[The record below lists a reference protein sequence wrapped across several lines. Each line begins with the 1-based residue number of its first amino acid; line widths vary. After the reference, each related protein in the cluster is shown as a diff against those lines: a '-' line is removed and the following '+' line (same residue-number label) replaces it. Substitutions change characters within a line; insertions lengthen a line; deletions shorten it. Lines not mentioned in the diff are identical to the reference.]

1 MIRFYNTYFI
11 QVYTVVEYK
20 MTEHLSSNK
29 ISELENFIKN
39 NKPGHLCMSYNT
51 IYKGKKHYAQI
62 LDKSIGTYMI
72 FSCEAFTS
80 YALYKS
86 VSGKVYIF
94 SAFMQKPNDYCSTD
108 MLYF

>member
-1 MIRFYNTYFI
+1 
-11 QVYTVVEYK
+11 
-20 MTEHLSSNK
+20 MTQLLSSNE
-29 ISELENFIKN
+29 ISELEKFIKS
-39 NKPGHLCMSYNT
+39 NKPGYLSMSYDT
-51 IYKGKKHYAQI
+51 IDKGKKHYAQI